1 MRMRVLPSMCV
12 LEYLLEYLLLGQV
25 KNHEQR
31 ADGKCGDNWTTSRSN
46 NVGVVLVKL
55 YMNKSEMASTN
66 VLQTQKTTRI
76 TIFVKYMLLQK
87 MRHYANINWSGY
99 YYAD

>member
-1 MRMRVLPSMCV
+1 MRVLPSMCV
-12 LEYLLEYLLLGQV
+12 LEYLLEYLLLGREV

-55 YMNKSEMASTN
+55 YMNKSEMAQPMFYTHK
-66 VLQTQKTTRI
+66 TQ
-76 TIFVKYMLLQK
+76 QE
-87 MRHYANINWSGY
+87 
-99 YYAD
+99 